1 MFPII
6 VRIQHFEE
14 VNSLLALN
22 SCKLEGFS
30 IKAKLFWLLNDQEV
44 FVLFGETQVKS
55 FYGHLDG
62 GLVFH
67 KVLNVVLIGKLYHL
81 SLYLLTP
88 YPFDLQAQLI
98 LNIINLIEIID
109 IKVDWI
115 VNGFY
120 LKVELPKG
128 FFVMDDLCYTAL
140 IGIYLSSLE
149 EIKLNAIDVVF
160 SEFLFQIFYCII
172 ELQVSI
178 APTNLESLSFLLV
191 LLVVLFHKCLYSQ
204 SVVCFKDQ

>member
-1 MFPII
+1 
-6 VRIQHFEE
+6 
-14 VNSLLALN
+14 
-22 SCKLEGFS
+22 
-30 IKAKLFWLLNDQEV
+30 
-44 FVLFGETQVKS
+44 
-55 FYGHLDG
+55 
-62 GLVFH
+62 
-67 KVLNVVLIGKLYHL
+67 
-81 SLYLLTP
+81 
-88 YPFDLQAQLI
+88 
-98 LNIINLIEIID
+98 
-109 IKVDWI
+109 
-115 VNGFY
+115 
-120 LKVELPKG
+120 
-128 FFVMDDLCYTAL
+128 MDDLCYTAL

>member
-1 MFPII
+1 M
-6 VRIQHFEE
+6 
-14 VNSLLALN
+14 
-22 SCKLEGFS
+22 
-30 IKAKLFWLLNDQEV
+30 
-44 FVLFGETQVKS
+44 
-55 FYGHLDG
+55 
-62 GLVFH
+62 
-67 KVLNVVLIGKLYHL
+67 
-81 SLYLLTP
+81 LTP

-98 LNIINLIEIID
+98 LNIIYLIEIID
-109 IKVDWI
+109 IEVDWI

-128 FFVMDDLCYTAL
+128 FLVMDDLCYTAL

-160 SEFLFQIFYCII
+160 SEFLFHIFYFII
-172 ELQVSI
+172 EFQVGI